1 MGLKNIFSKIS
12 GFSYLM
18 YIRTIRQ
25 FKPGLRFT
33 AEDKE
38 YESYLIDKYTYG
50 TPLVLDY
57 GKQANLKIGKF
68 CSMAGDVKI
77 ILGGEHNLTS
87 ATTYPLKTLFKTTD
101 SIVSA
106 TKGDVIIG
114 NDVWIGYGATILSG
128 VNIGDGAV
136 IGARAVVAKSVEPYS
151 IVVGNP
157 AKEIRKRFDDKTIKK
172 LLKIRWWDWHID
184 KINANQDLIIGDIN
198 KFLRKTK

>member
-1 MGLKNIFSKIS
+1 
-12 GFSYLM
+12 M